1 MERGLKFNYDRM
13 ADIMYISN
21 TDPYPEQESEEI
33 GDDVIARFNPKT
45 NEIENLEILF
55 FSSRLLREDFLNLP
69 IVAHLMK
76 SA

>member
-1 MERGLKFNYDRM
+1 M